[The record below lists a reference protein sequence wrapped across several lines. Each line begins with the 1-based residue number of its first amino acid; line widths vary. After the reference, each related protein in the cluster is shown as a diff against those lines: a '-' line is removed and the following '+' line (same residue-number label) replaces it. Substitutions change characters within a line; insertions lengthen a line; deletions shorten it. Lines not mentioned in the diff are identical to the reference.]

1 MNTFENPDQEPIQ
14 PTPETAPNPTPQ
26 PEAQTPPRRCAFQS
40 LCNAV
45 NDGASRARRAA
56 DQTAPKIK
64 SVAEGA
70 AYWAAFGI
78 SYASVFSWTLARNL
92 APESAKAGYRAGCS
106 SGKQA
111 AETAEDRLRRRGEA
125 PITEDR
131 PEAGTYPSLPEPSGA

>member
-1 MNTFENPDQEPIQ
+1 
-14 PTPETAPNPTPQ
+14 
-26 PEAQTPPRRCAFQS
+26 
-40 LCNAV
+40 V

-78 SYASVFSWTLARNL
+78 SYASVFSWTLAKNL
-92 APESAKAGYRAGCS
+92 APESAKAGYRAGCT

-125 PITEDR
+125 PA
-131 PEAGTYPSLPEPSGA
+131 AGNEPDSGTCPGLPAPSGA